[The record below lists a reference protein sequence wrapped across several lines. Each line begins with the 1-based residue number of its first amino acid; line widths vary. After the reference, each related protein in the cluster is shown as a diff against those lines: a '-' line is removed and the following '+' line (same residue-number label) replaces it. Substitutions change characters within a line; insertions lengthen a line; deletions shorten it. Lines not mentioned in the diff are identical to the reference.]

1 MRILLLS
8 LSISLFLSMNASA
21 ASKSCPE
28 LKTQAVG
35 KHHKCITLAQRGGRK
50 GTERRLERCDWR
62 LERNIQNAEKSF
74 GCDGVLGAEE
84 IDDVV
89 NTFSDSIIEAASG
102 RTGVPEIVASYRGAT
117 DHALACGEC
126 VCSKVRSSMH
136 VAHSYQT
143 QIWHDTKRVV

>member
-102 RTGVPEIVASYRGAT
+102 RTGVPEIVAT
-117 DHALACGEC
+117 EC
-126 VCSKVRSSMH
+126 DLDQVDLLDFDSSI
-136 VAHSYQT
+136 S
-143 QIWHDTKRVV
+143 